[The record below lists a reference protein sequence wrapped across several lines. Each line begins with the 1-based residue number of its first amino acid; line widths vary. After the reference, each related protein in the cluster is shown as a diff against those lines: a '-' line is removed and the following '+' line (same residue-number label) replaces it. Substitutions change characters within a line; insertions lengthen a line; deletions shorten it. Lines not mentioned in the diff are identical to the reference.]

1 MGIATP
7 CESTT
12 DGMCHCST
20 WRIAGD
26 RANQT
31 VCRSRTSKSD
41 RRKRQST
48 CQSSRLSGGSRR
60 VEATG
65 ARIVAPVNPT
75 AASTEK
81 QPDRWQLSIL
91 PDIAATPKRSG
102 AQNRSCITARPRSSH
117 HRQAD
122 NDGEDHDGNEPCR
135 QHTSTTARTRQTV
148 RRSPETRQRTVEQRW
163 RPAPRAP

>member
-1 MGIATP
+1 MP
-7 CESTT
+7 L
-12 DGMCHCST
+12 HT

-31 VCRSRTSKSD
+31 VCRSRSRKSD
-41 RRKRQST
+41 RRIRQST
-48 CQSSRLSGGSRR
+48 YRSSRLSGGSNW
-60 VEATG
+60 VGATD

-91 PDIAATPKRSG
+91 LDIAATSKRGS
-102 AQNRSCITARPRSSH
+102 AQNRSCTTARPRCNH

-122 NDGEDHDGNEPCR
+122 NDGEDHAENEPRR
-135 QHTSTTARTRQTV
+135 QHPSTTARTRQTV
-148 RRSPETRQRTVEQRW
+148 RRSPEARQRTVEQRW
-163 RPAPRAP
+163 QPTPRAP